1 MRRVLLLLL
10 LSSPLIVSKVG
21 PSLSRGQA
29 KAFVN
34 GQWFTGKH
42 FQSTTFYAVDGI
54 LTRRKPADPVQTVD
68 LQKGFVVPAFADAHN
83 HFPSSKQ
90 DLASANRAFL
100 DAGVFYVLNAGG
112 MRNLL
117 IPFEHNW
124 RRPLL
129 LTSSSHTLCL
139 YVPA

>member
-1 MRRVLLLLL
+1 MNRLLHFALVLV
-10 LSSPLIVSKVG
+10 LSTLIIPQVG
-21 PSLSRGQA
+21 SSLPGAEA

-34 GQWFTGKH
+34 GQWFTGKD
-42 FQSTTFYAVDGI
+42 FQSTTFHAVNGI

-112 MRNLL
+112 CG
-117 IPFEHNW
+117 
-124 RRPLL
+124 
-129 LTSSSHTLCL
+129 T
-139 YVPA
+139 